1 MSLSVPSQNSLS
13 RRPLGHLSQYDVAGR
28 CTCAD
33 EVEHLSRRASEILNS
48 AAWLSSLA
56 IFMLHMLQLVL
67 VVFRPFPKPTG
78 NSMQHERDM
87 EHDLPP
93 ASGGLPGRFH
103 MTGCRM
109 AI

>member
-1 MSLSVPSQNSLS
+1 MKLS
-13 RRPLGHLSQYDVAGR
+13 
-28 CTCAD
+28 TCPG
-33 EVEHLSRRASEILNS
+33 VQVKYSIQRLV
-48 AAWLSSLA
+48 SSLA

-93 ASGGLPGRFH
+93 RPADFQD
-103 MTGCRM
+103 
-109 AI
+109 AFI